1 MPTNHHQREQS
12 DFINLSII
20 NSYYIN
26 NVAYKQLLI
35 FINGFFIKHSKTLT
49 WFFLYWYSY
58 VWALCN
64 HSYAWNLHITKKY
77 VFCCFVN
84 SNTKIDMLW
93 VFLRYFRALTTI
105 IWFWKKKYFWY
116 ATVLIIKDNIPY
128 SHYIPNEIMHG
139 KQVKKNVRMF
149 GIWQRMLEKD
159 RGKRS
164 AMEMVLHPK
173 IRGWSL

>member
-26 NVAYKQLLI
+26 NVANKQLLI
-35 FINGFFIKHSKTLT
+35 FINVFFYKT
-49 WFFLYWYSY
+49 FQNSYMIFLYWYSY

-105 IWFWKKKYFWY
+105 IWFWKKNIFDMQQFWLY
-116 ATVLIIKDNIPY
+116 Y
-128 SHYIPNEIMHG
+128 SHYVPNEIMHG
-139 KQVKKNVRMF
+139 KQVKK
-149 GIWQRMLEKD
+149 
-159 RGKRS
+159 
-164 AMEMVLHPK
+164 VLACLVYDK
-173 IRGWSL
+173 GC

>member
-1 MPTNHHQREQS
+1 MFFFYKTFQ
-12 DFINLSII
+12 
-20 NSYYIN
+20 NSYMI
-26 NVAYKQLLI
+26 
-35 FINGFFIKHSKTLT
+35 
-49 WFFLYWYSY
+49 FLYWYSY

-105 IWFWKKKYFWY
+105 IWFWKKNIFDMQQFWLY
-116 ATVLIIKDNIPY
+116 Y
-128 SHYIPNEIMHG
+128 SHYVPNEIMHG
-139 KQVKKNVRMF
+139 KQVKKNVGMF

-173 IRGWSL
+173 IRVWSL